1 MKTRTVHLTLGER
14 LAAVREAAASPA
26 ARDTLCSRHGISPDT
41 LAGWQNEF
49 ASAGLREVTLETFR
63 STGTDSRE
71 EAELLTQIR
80 RLEIM
85 LRAKSAEASALRGL
99 IAGRR
104 VIRHTQK
111 DS

>member
-1 MKTRTVHLTLGER
+1 MKMRTSYLTLGQR

-26 ARDTLCSRHGISPDT
+26 ARDTLCRRHGISPDT
-41 LAGWQNEF
+41 LADWQNEF
-49 ASAGLREVTLETFR
+49 AAAGLREVTLETFR
-63 STGTDSRE
+63 SSGAESRE
-71 EAELLTQIR
+71 ETDLLQQIR

-104 VIRHTQK
+104 VIRHIQR

>member
-1 MKTRTVHLTLGER
+1 VKTRATHLTLGQR
-14 LAAVREAAASPA
+14 LAAVREAAASPD
-26 ARDTLCSRHGISPDT
+26 ARDSLCRRHGISPDT
-41 LAGWQNEF
+41 LAEWRNEF
-49 ASAGLREVTLETFR
+49 ASAGLQEITLETFR
-63 STGTDSRE
+63 STGTESRE
-71 EAELLTQIR
+71 EAELLSQVR

-104 VIRHTQK
+104 VIRHIQR